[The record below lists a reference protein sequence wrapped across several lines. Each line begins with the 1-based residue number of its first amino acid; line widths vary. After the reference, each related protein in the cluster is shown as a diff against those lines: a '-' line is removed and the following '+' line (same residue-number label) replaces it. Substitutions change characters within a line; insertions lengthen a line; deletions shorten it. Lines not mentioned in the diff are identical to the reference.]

1 MTSAS
6 NLRARL
12 AASLLALA
20 CVVATPAAAREAA
33 RRPERPRPV
42 QTVEPP
48 PPSEPTGAWT
58 SGTAPADCT
67 RARRKLWQ
75 PEQGWIVKTITTCH

>member
-1 MTSAS
+1 MSSAS

-20 CVVATPAAAREAA
+20 CVVAIPAVARDAAK
-33 RRPERPRPV
+33 RPERPRPV
-42 QTVEPP
+42 QTVEPDA
-48 PPSEPTGAWT
+48 SEPKAAWT
-58 SGTAPADCT
+58 AGTAPPDCT

-75 PEQGWIVKTITTCH
+75 PEQGWIVKAITTCH

>member
-6 NLRARL
+6 NLRARV

-20 CVVATPAAAREAA
+20 CVAATPAIAREAVH
-33 RRPERPRPV
+33 RPERPRPV

-48 PPSEPTGAWT
+48 PSEPKASWT

>member
-6 NLRARL
+6 NSRARL

-48 PPSEPTGAWT
+48 PPSEPSASWT
-58 SGTAPADCT
+58 SGTVPTDCT

-75 PEQGWIVKTITTCH
+75 PEQGWIVKSITTCH